1 MSSVAIIADDLTGA
15 NATGSLLAGK
25 GFSVASCLSLEQ
37 WNEEHFSHFDVAA
50 LNAATRLIP
59 QDQARARMA
68 QGIGMVLPM
77 KPKVVSKRID
87 STLRGNMGG
96 EIEAALQ
103 VMDRVLGAEA
113 LAVVVPAFPASGR
126 QLVGGFMLV
135 NGVPLENTTIAKD
148 PVTPITTSCALS
160 IIAQQTNLKGGR
172 VDLKTML
179 AGPEAVKKAIL
190 DLRAQGCRMV
200 VLDGATDAEITTAA
214 EALRS
219 VDFPVLAVDP
229 GPFTAALAAVKAG
242 VPSRVVEDRV
252 LAIVGSVTELTQRQ
266 LEALRVEHPCHIV
279 RADCTR
285 LLNPSTREEE
295 ISSLVRRV
303 AQAPADAK
311 IVGVCT
317 AECATDVQSLTELG
331 AQYGLV
337 QHQASDAINAALA
350 EVCARL
356 LAEPAL
362 QIGGLYTSG
371 GEVTVAVTTR
381 LEAGG
386 FSVRDEIIPLAVYG
400 RLIQGLYPDLPMV
413 TKGGFVGDSK
423 GLIQCLDYL
432 IAKISTRTR
441 NN

>member
-1 MSSVAIIADDLTGA
+1 
-15 NATGSLLAGK
+15 
-25 GFSVASCLSLEQ
+25 
-37 WNEEHFSHFDVAA
+37 
-50 LNAATRLIP
+50 
-59 QDQARARMA
+59 
-68 QGIGMVLPM
+68 
-77 KPKVVSKRID
+77 
-87 STLRGNMGG
+87 
-96 EIEAALQ
+96 
-103 VMDRVLGAEA
+103 
-113 LAVVVPAFPASGR
+113 
-126 QLVGGFMLV
+126 
-135 NGVPLENTTIAKD
+135 
-148 PVTPITTSCALS
+148 
-160 IIAQQTNLKGGR
+160 
-172 VDLKTML
+172 
-179 AGPEAVKKAIL
+179 
-190 DLRAQGCRMV
+190 MV

-295 ISSLVRRV
+295 ISTLVRRV

-317 AECATDVQSLTELG
+317 AECATDVQSLTDLG

-441 NN
+441 TN